1 MSHSSKDHDFCVRLV
16 GDLQRISGDESSV
29 WYDAKGGLYGG
40 DSWWRKIMQE
50 VKARNVFIVVL
61 SPEAAVSPWVNSEI
75 DLAWRQKHL
84 PPGKLIIPVLYR
96 PCEVRDDLDTLQV
109 ISFLPPKTY
118 ETALKELLLALKL
131 STESVTRSV
140 VASQPDEALTPQ
152 KTKAQWMKKGNTHYD
167 TKQYKEAIVNY
178 DRAVQLDPNY
188 AIAYNQRGNAYY
200 YLKEYQKA
208 IADYNRAIEL
218 DPTMIT
224 AYNGRGNVYNALKE
238 YQKALADYNRAI
250 ELDPTMVVAY
260 NSRGNVYYA
269 LKEYQKAIVDY
280 NRGIQLDPNYAAV
293 YNSRGNAY
301 YYLKEYQKAIADY
314 NRTIQLDPDLPIAYN
329 GRGNVYY
336 ALKEYQQ
343 AIADYNRAIQLDPN
357 MAAAKSNLDN
367 TYRLLKNEGNH

>member
-1 MSHSSKDHDFCVRLV
+1 MSTTSQPPLRIFMSHSSKDHDFCVRLV

-96 PCEVRDDLDTLQV
+96 SCEVRDDLDTLQV

-178 DRAVQLDPNY
+178 DRAVQLDQNY

-208 IADYNRAIEL
+208 I
-218 DPTMIT
+218 
-224 AYNGRGNVYNALKE
+224 
-238 YQKALADYNRAI
+238 ADYNRAI